1 VDHSQGINNE
11 QKPKGADMF
20 GIEVNET
27 VRLGTGI
34 AIIFIGFLA
43 LLVPLFVY
51 RISINVAGMRKT
63 IDAMHGMIKNHIEAE
78 RIKRENLDDLL

>member
-1 VDHSQGINNE
+1 
-11 QKPKGADMF
+11 MF
-20 GIEVNET
+20 GIEVNES
-27 VRLGTGI
+27 VRLGIGI
-34 AIIFIGFLA
+34 AIIFIGFLG

-78 RIKRENLDDLL
+78 SVIHANLDDLL